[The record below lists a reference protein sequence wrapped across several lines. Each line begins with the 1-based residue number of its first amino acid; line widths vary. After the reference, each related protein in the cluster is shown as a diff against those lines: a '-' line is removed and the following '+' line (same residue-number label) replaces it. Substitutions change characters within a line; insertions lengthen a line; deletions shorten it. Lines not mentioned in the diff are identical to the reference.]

1 MLPTPPELGV
11 WDHRPRPPRPPL
23 TEPGLSNLPTSDAS
37 IRIGTRSCAQ
47 GPRKRRKPS
56 CRVLAWV
63 HTGLWRT
70 RLGFGNMRGAAITAG
85 LRGSTPRKRRRPP
98 GRSAA
103 HAYQFCDLPDR
114 VQFRTCGGRDSQLF
128 DPSGI
133 SVWMIHRAPSPPG
146 TAMSVGK
153 GSCPV
158 VSPRSE
164 PVNVSP
170 PRGHSWSVGCVRRH
184 LWSTRPVPGATRVH
198 SPRSGSAHSNRS
210 RHQAKKSAPA
220 ATAAG

>member
-85 LRGSTPRKRRRPP
+85 LRGSRPPETAEAPRKIRRSRIPVLRPTQRVNSGLAGAEVRSCRSTGDICMDDLQGTLPARYRNVRRQGFMPCCVASVRASKRLTTP
-98 GRSAA
+98 G
-103 HAYQFCDLPDR
+103 
-114 VQFRTCGGRDSQLF
+114 SQLECRVCQATF
-128 DPSGI
+128 VVDEAGSWCHQGAFAALRLSAQQSKSSSG
-133 SVWMIHRAPSPPG
+133 
-146 TAMSVGK
+146 
-153 GSCPV
+153 
-158 VSPRSE
+158 
-164 PVNVSP
+164 
-170 PRGHSWSVGCVRRH
+170 
-184 LWSTRPVPGATRVH
+184 
-198 SPRSGSAHSNRS
+198 
-210 RHQAKKSAPA
+210 
-220 ATAAG
+220 